1 MIPPRRRGV
10 CPSLA
15 APMPTGDGLL
25 ARITPTGATISL
37 DSVAALSAAAR
48 RHGNGIIEVTSRG
61 SIQIRG
67 LTEASAPAFT
77 DAVAAIDLDRIEGV
91 PVAVNPLAGLEA
103 RETIDAGA
111 LAAKLREAIHLA
123 ELNGRLAP
131 KVSIVIDGGDALHLD
146 TLAAD
151 VRLRA
156 DAGPKGPQFHVS
168 LGGDAQSAVPIGVV
182 SPRNAVE
189 TVLRLLAVIAARGPT
204 ARARSVLQA
213 ESVDPFSAALGD
225 LVTALPTA
233 PVRPRS
239 EPIGAH
245 PLRDGRIALGIGL
258 AFGHTDADAL
268 ERLIAAA
275 RQAQACGFRTAPD
288 RALLVIGVARE
299 RAGALVAAAEGL
311 GFVTQANDPRR
322 SIAACP
328 GAPFCA
334 CTKTPTRALAPS
346 VAKAIGPLLDGS
358 VDVHLS
364 GCAKGCAHPGAA
376 SLTMVGGA
384 NGCGIILSGP
394 AHAQSLVTIPA
405 QVLLPTLA
413 RLGRAIAA
421 AQEPNERTA
430 ATLSRLGAAQIASIL
445 AERRDG

>member
-25 ARITPTGATISL
+25 ARITPTGATIPL
-37 DSVAALSAAAR
+37 DSIAALSAAAR
-48 RHGNGIIEVTSRG
+48 RHGNGMIEVTSRG
-61 SIQIRG
+61 SIQVRG
-67 LTEASAPAFT
+67 LTAASAPAFA
-77 DAVAAIDLDRIEGV
+77 DAVAAIDIDRIDGV

-103 RETIDAGA
+103 DEAIDASA
-111 LAAKLREAIHLA
+111 FAAKLREAIHAA
-123 ELNGRLAP
+123 EFAGRLAP
-131 KVSIVIDGGDALHLD
+131 KVSVVIDGGTLHLGA
-146 TLAAD
+146 LAAD

-156 DAGPKGPQFHVS
+156 DAGPDGPHIHVS
-168 LGGDAQSAVPIGVV
+168 LGGDAQSAVPVGVV
-182 SPRNAVE
+182 SPGNAIE
-189 TVLRLLAVIAARGPT
+189 TVLRLLAVLAARGPA
-204 ARARSVLQA
+204 ARARSILQA
-213 ESVDPFSAALGD
+213 EGVDPFRAALGD
-225 LVTALPTA
+225 LVTASPTT
-233 PVRPRS
+233 PDRPRS

-268 ERLIAAA
+268 ERLVEAA

-288 RALLVIGVARE
+288 RALLVIGVAPE
-299 RAGALVAAAEGL
+299 RAGALVATAEEL
-311 GFVTQANDPRR
+311 GFVTQAEDPRR

-334 CTKTPTRALAPS
+334 CTETPTRALAPS
-346 VAKAIGPLLDGS
+346 VADAIRSMLDGS

-384 NGCGIILSGP
+384 DGCGIIVNGP
-394 AHAQSLVTIPA
+394 AHTPSLITVPA
-405 QVLLPTLA
+405 EALMPALA
-413 RLGRAIAA
+413 RLGQAVVAA
-421 AQEPNERTA
+421 HRPNERTA
-430 ATLSRLGAAQIASIL
+430 ATLSRLGAARIATIL

>member
-25 ARITPTGATISL
+25 ARITPAGATIPL

-67 LTEASAPAFT
+67 LTAASAPAFA
-77 DAVAAIDLDRIEGV
+77 DAVAAIDIDRIDGV

-103 RETIDAGA
+103 RETIDASA
-111 LAAKLREAIHLA
+111 LATKLREAIHSA
-123 ELNGRLAP
+123 ELNGQLAP
-131 KVSIVIDGGDALHLD
+131 KVSVVIDGGGALHLD

-156 DAGPKGPQFHVS
+156 DAGPDGPHIHVS
-168 LGGDAQSAVPIGVV
+168 LGGDAQRAVPIGVV

-189 TVLRLLAVIAARGPT
+189 TALRLLAVLAARGPA
-204 ARARSVLQA
+204 ARARSVLHA
-213 ESVDPFSAALGD
+213 EGVDPFRAAAAD
-225 LVTALPTA
+225 LVTSASAA

-268 ERLIAAA
+268 ARLIEAV
-275 RQAQACGFRTAPD
+275 RQAQAAGVRTAPD
-288 RALLVIGVARE
+288 RALLVIGVAPE
-299 RAGALVAAAEGL
+299 RAGALVAAAEEL
-311 GFVTQANDPRR
+311 GFVTQAEDPRR

-334 CTKTPTRALAPS
+334 CTETPTRALAPS
-346 VAKAIGPLLDGS
+346 VANAMRSMLDGS

-376 SLTMVGGA
+376 ALTMVGGA
-384 NGCGIILSGP
+384 DSCGIIVTG
-394 AHAQSLVTIPA
+394 AAQAQPLVTVPA
-405 QVLLPTLA
+405 EALMPALA
-413 RLGRAIAA
+413 RLGQAIVAA
-421 AQEPNERTA
+421 HRSNERMV
-430 ATLSRLGAAQIASIL
+430 ATLSRLGAEQIASIL